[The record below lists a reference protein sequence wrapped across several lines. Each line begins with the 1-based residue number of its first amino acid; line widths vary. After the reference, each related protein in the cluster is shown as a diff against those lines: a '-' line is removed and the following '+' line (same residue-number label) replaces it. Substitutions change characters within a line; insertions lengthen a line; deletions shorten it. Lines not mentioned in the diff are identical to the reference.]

1 MSTLQDLPWKIKY
14 DSDAGS
20 LVKDFYVPAL
30 ECAVRYDRTTGYFS
44 AAALTLA
51 SLGVEGLVGNGGRMR
66 LLVGCTLGEAEV
78 KAIEKGQALRDTV
91 AARILG
97 NPLRPADHYQTDA
110 LELLAWMIAKG
121 YLEVKVA
128 IPCTAERKPYVS
140 DSSIFHEKAGILE
153 DKVGNRVAFSG
164 SVNETTSGWTTNWES
179 FHVFLDWDSGKAH
192 VDAEEESFARLWAD
206 KAQRAL
212 VIDVLQAVHEDLL
225 RFLPQQDTTPRRLR
239 ETRASYFV
247 NQPTAP
253 EELAPPPTQPAPM
266 PNDELR
272 KLVWGI
278 IRYAPQLPGGGERI
292 GEATANVTPWDHQVR
307 AFHRMYDHWPPK
319 LLIADEVG
327 LGKTI
332 EAGLLL
338 RQAVLAEK
346 AKRVL
351 ILAPKAVLSQWQL
364 ELREKFNL
372 NWPIYD
378 GQQLSWYPSP
388 AYRHSHSRRVDR
400 HEWHDEPYVLASSQ
414 LMRRQERARELLQEA
429 EPYDLIVLDEA
440 HHARRKGAG
449 SAESKGPNQL
459 LRLMRSLKERTGGLI
474 LLTATPM
481 QVDPIEVWD
490 LMDLLGLPQAWD
502 PQAFLDFFALAAK
515 PNPSNDEFEVLASLF
530 RDVEAFY
537 GPTSRETFEAYVPG
551 SRLAATRVANALRD
565 KASTPRRQLETEQ
578 RHAAIR
584 LMRANTPVARL
595 VSRHTRELLRKYYEA
610 GKITTPI
617 ARRSVDDAFVDM
629 TPDERLAYE
638 AVEDYITTTYN
649 NAAAGERNAVGFVMT
664 IYRRRMA
671 SSFAAL
677 AATLEGRLEKMR
689 IPNSRATL
697 EEDIPDDQT
706 RDEVMDEEEAAKLEK
721 EALQV
726 EERQDIVRLL
736 AMVRDLPLDTK
747 AGVLANQLRN
757 LKSLGYKQVMVF
769 TQYTDTMD
777 FLREYLVHDQK
788 LRVLCFSGL
797 RGGER
802 LSGDGSWRTI
812 SRDEVKRIFREGDA
826 EVLLCTDAAAEGLN
840 FQFCGAVINYEMPW
854 NPMRVEQRIG
864 RIDRL
869 GQRFEVLRIA
879 NLHYNDTVETEIYM
893 ALRQRIDLFSKFVG
907 KLQPILARLPGVI
920 TAAVLSRRGDQ
931 AQQRETILRDIEEDI
946 QCAEQAAFDLDD
958 AAQASLD
965 EPARPDALYS
975 LHELDCVLQGN
986 DLLPPGVSAKPLGN
1000 GEYEFSA
1007 PGIESVR
1014 VTTNASY
1021 FDDHPESLELWSPGN
1036 PAFLAL
1042 ENTAPVD
1049 KVIAE
1054 GGRMAFF
1061 DLSTRSGDGAGSSGA

>member
-1 MSTLQDLPWKIKY
+1 MSTLADLAWKIKY

-30 ECAVRYDRTTGYFS
+30 ECAFRYDRTTGYFS
-44 AAALTLA
+44 APALTLA
-51 SLGVEGLVGNGGRMR
+51 ARGVEGLVRNGGRMR

-78 KAIEKGQALRDTV
+78 KAIEQGQALRDTV
-91 AARILG
+91 AAHLLA
-97 NPLRPADHYQTDA
+97 NPLRPAHNQQTDA

-128 IPCTAERKPYVS
+128 IPCTLERKPYVA

-153 DKVGNRVAFSG
+153 DKTGSRVAFSG
-164 SVNETTSGWTTNWES
+164 SVNETPSGWTTNWES
-179 FHVFLDWDSGKAH
+179 FHVFLDWDGGKAH
-192 VDAEEESFARLWAD
+192 VEAEEDSFARLWAD

-212 VIDVLQAVHEDLL
+212 VIDVPQAVCQDLL
-225 RFLPQQDTTPRRLR
+225 RFLPEHDAPPRRLR
-239 ETRASYFV
+239 ETTASYTV
-247 NQPTAP
+247 NLPPEPEQPVGPTSPVLTAD
-253 EELAPPPTQPAPM
+253 
-266 PNDELR
+266 NDLR

-278 IRYAPQLPGGGERI
+278 IRYAPQLPNGGERI
-292 GEATANVTPWDHQVR
+292 GEATANVTPWPHQIR

-338 RQAVLAEK
+338 RQAVLSER

-351 ILAPKAVLSQWQL
+351 ILAPKAILSQWQL

-388 AYRHSHSRRVDR
+388 ALRHSYARKVDR
-400 HEWHDEPYVLASSQ
+400 HEWHREPFVLASSQ

-429 EPYDLIVLDEA
+429 EPYDLVVLDEA

-449 SAESKGPNQL
+449 STESKGPNQL
-459 LRLMRSLKERTGGLI
+459 LRLMRSLKKRTSGLL

-502 PQAFLDFFALAAK
+502 PQSFLDFFALAAM
-515 PNPSNDEFEVLASLF
+515 PNPSNDEFEQLARLF

-537 GPTSRETFEAYVPG
+537 GQTSQETVEAYVPG
-551 SRLAATRVANALRD
+551 SKLAATRVVKALRD
-565 KASTPRRQLETEQ
+565 NAATPRRQLETDQ
-578 RHAAIR
+578 RKAALL

-595 VSRHTRELLRKYYEA
+595 VSRNTRDLLRKYYEA
-610 GKITTPI
+610 GKITTPV
-617 ARRSVDDAFVDM
+617 ARRSVHDAFVDM
-629 TPDERLAYE
+629 TLDERHAYE
-638 AVEDYITTTYN
+638 EVEDYISTTFN
-649 NAAAGERNAVGFVMT
+649 NAKASERNAVGFVMT

-677 AATLEGRLEKMR
+677 ASTLERRLGKMG
-689 IPNSRATL
+689 ISDAKADS
-697 EEDIPDDQT
+697 EEDIPDDET
-706 RDEVMDEEEAAKLEK
+706 RDDVMDDEEAARLER

-726 EERQDIVRLL
+726 EERQDIARLL

-747 AGVLANQLRN
+747 AGVLADQLRAV
-757 LKSLGYKQVMVF
+757 KSLGHAQVMVF

-777 FLREYLVHDQK
+777 FLRDHLVDDQHLK
-788 LRVLCFSGL
+788 VLCFSG

-812 SRDEVKRIFREGDA
+812 SRDEVKRIFKEGAA

-840 FQFCGAVINYEMPW
+840 FQFCGTVINYDMPW

-879 NLHYNDTVETEIYM
+879 NLHYNDTVETEIYK
-893 ALRQRIDLFSKFVG
+893 ALRQRIDLFTKFVG
-907 KLQPILARLPGVI
+907 RLQPILARLPGAI
-920 TAAVLSRRGDQ
+920 TAAVLSRRGERD
-931 AQQRETILRDIEEDI
+931 QQRETILRDMETDI
-946 QCAEQAAFDLDD
+946 QRAEQAAFDLDD

-965 EPARPDALYS
+965 EPARSDALYA
-975 LHELDCVLQGN
+975 LRDLDRVLQS
-986 DLLPPGVSAKPLGN
+986 DQLLPPGVSAKALGN
-1000 GEYEFSA
+1000 GEYEFSM
-1007 PGIESVR
+1007 PGMAETVR

-1021 FDDHPESLELWSPGN
+1021 FEDHPESLELWSPGN
-1036 PAFLAL
+1036 PAFPTPEA
-1042 ENTAPVD
+1042 TASAEDVT
-1049 KVIAE
+1049 AE
-1054 GGRMAFF
+1054 GGRLAPI
-1061 DLSTRSGDGAGSSGA
+1061 LQAK